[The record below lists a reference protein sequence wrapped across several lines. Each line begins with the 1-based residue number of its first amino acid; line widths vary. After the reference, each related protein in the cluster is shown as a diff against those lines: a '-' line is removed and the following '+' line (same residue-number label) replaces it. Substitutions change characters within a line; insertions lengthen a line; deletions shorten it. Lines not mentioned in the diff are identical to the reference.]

1 MIWNERA
8 SPRPTRCGI
17 ERERDVLTGEQDRSG
32 IRAKGAG
39 DLVNQGRLARAVG
52 ADDGMQL
59 AGSNGEADV
68 VGDDE
73 SAVSLPQVAQ
83 FEQGLS
89 HDAASAAGP

>member
-1 MIWNERA
+1 M
-8 SPRPTRCGI
+8 
-17 ERERDVLTGEQDRSG
+17 D
-32 IRAKGAG
+32 
-39 DLVNQGRLARAVG
+39 QGRLAGAVG

-73 SAVSLPQVAQ
+73 GAVGLPQVAQ
-83 FEQGLS
+83 LEQGLS